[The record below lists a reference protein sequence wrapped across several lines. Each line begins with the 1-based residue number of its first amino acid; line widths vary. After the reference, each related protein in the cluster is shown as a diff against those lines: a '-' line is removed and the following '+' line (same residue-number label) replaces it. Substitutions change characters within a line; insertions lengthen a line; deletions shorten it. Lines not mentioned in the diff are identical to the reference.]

1 MTLCEKIKSSQIQL
15 EALILTGILR
25 GGEARPR
32 HVERILYHG
41 SWNCSDASIKPGNAQ
56 ARNTRSQEA
65 CHRSLLWIF
74 REYSSVDSMLACLL
88 FSFRLKGRHTQ
99 RERETA
105 STPQST
111 SSRSS
116 GPDIQDW
123 VRQKLGVGTLSRS
136 ATWLTGAQLF
146 KALPAALQDTISR

>member
-41 SWNCSDASIKPGNAQ
+41 SWNCSDASIKPGNAKLEIPE
-56 ARNTRSQEA
+56 ARRHATDHYFES
-65 CHRSLLWIF
+65 S
-74 REYSSVDSMLACLL
+74 EYSSVDSMLACLL

-105 STPQST
+105 STLQST
-111 SSRSS
+111 SSRSN